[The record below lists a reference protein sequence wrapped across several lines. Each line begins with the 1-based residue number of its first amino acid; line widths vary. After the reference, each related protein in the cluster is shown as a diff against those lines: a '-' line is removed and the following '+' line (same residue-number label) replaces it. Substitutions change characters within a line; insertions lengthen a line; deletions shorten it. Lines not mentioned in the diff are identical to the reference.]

1 MRQCETAGGAREVRS
16 RRSHGGARGDV
27 ARDVVRPGEDTLW
40 QWQEAMLARAEFLEV
55 EALLSD
61 PQRVEIT
68 SVRRSCVDTRE
79 DARER
84 PVEIE
89 ATCFDAAS
97 EVR

>member
-1 MRQCETAGGAREVRS
+1 
-16 RRSHGGARGDV
+16 
-27 ARDVVRPGEDTLW
+27 
-40 QWQEAMLARAEFLEV
+40 V